1 MTVNDILN
9 LLALREKVLITG
21 YESGHTYYEGLV
33 EDVPDHIK
41 MMVPHALV
49 ATAGEYVSYGYVGYD
64 SFIQI
69 EVDE

>member
-21 YESGHTYYEGLV
+21 YESGHTYHEGFV

-41 MMVPHALV
+41 TMAPHALV
-49 ATAGEYVSYGYVGYD
+49 ATADEYVGYD
-64 SFIQI
+64 SFIQV